1 MFLLGATGGCGTA
14 TTPPTGPAGGETIYA
29 VAREQRILIYA
40 VAREQR
46 ILIYAVAREQRILIT
61 NVTRQPIFT
70 FVVGRNAAELIN
82 WAPCVAAPS
91 CPPLAPGKTRHA
103 PYPARYLADGRERE
117 REALVYWWHAIR
129 GRDGVVRPD
138 SIRVRIVTL

>member
-1 MFLLGATGGCGTA
+1 MHCTTARRRCAAIMFLLGATGGCGTA

-29 VAREQRILIYA
+29 VAREQRIS
-40 VAREQR
+40 
-46 ILIYAVAREQRILIT
+46 IT